1 MSIILRIFDFDKTI
15 SIEHTSHN
23 PGLYHPESNT
33 KSGLQNMVVHNNQE
47 ICAIASFHKDPDY
60 ILSYLLPLLG
70 LTKKDIARCEPQVFA
85 DHQLTKVYLKNC
97 KYPLIISTPLTDDY
111 KAHLHA
117 LAWSGKNTQIRD
129 IISQLPPC
137 DESHFYD
144 DTEKNYSTAT
154 LLDTLHC
161 YWVEED
167 NVEFKISKTS
177 KPTALGELKNRL
189 LVYIEYHRAKEVE
202 EESVSQSLHA
212 LSLFA
217 SSSDNNNSNQ
227 SKKEEDS
234 VATSILTGNPQISAA
249 TALLKFLDFGPAL
262 SSTELEQLQE
272 GMLAIVLR
280 DWERN
285 TELSLMD
292 FINNLVKQRAEVA
305 VDDYL
310 SDDDHYET
318 LPWLKKN

>member
-15 SIEHTSHN
+15 SIEHTMHN
-23 PGLYHPESNT
+23 PALYHPESNT
-33 KSGLQNMVVHNNQE
+33 KSGLQKTVVHNDQE
-47 ICAIASFHKDPDY
+47 ICAIATFHRDPEY
-60 ILSYLLPLLG
+60 VLSYLLPVLG
-70 LTKKDIARCEPQVFA
+70 LTENDITRCELESFT
-85 DHQLTKVYLKNC
+85 DHQLTNVYLKNC

-111 KAHLHA
+111 KAHLLG

-137 DESHFYD
+137 DEYHFYD

-154 LLDTLHC
+154 LMDTLHC

-177 KPTALGELKNRL
+177 KPTAMGALKNRL
-189 LVYIEYHRAKEVE
+189 QVYLEQHRVKEAE
-202 EESVSQSLHA
+202 EERLSQSLQA

-217 SSSDNNNSNQ
+217 SSSDNKNNHNQ
-227 SKKEEDS
+227 QKEENVS
-234 VATSILTGNPQISAA
+234 VATSSLTEHLQIRAA

-262 SSTELEQLQE
+262 GNTELEQLQE
-272 GMLAIVLR
+272 GMLALILS
-280 DWERN
+280 DWERDS
-285 TELSLMD
+285 EHSLMD

-318 LPWLKKN
+318 VPGFKN

>member
-1 MSIILRIFDFDKTI
+1 MSTILRIFDFDKTI
-15 SIEHTSHN
+15 SIEHTMHN
-23 PGLYHPESNT
+23 PALYHPESNT
-33 KSGLQNMVVHNNQE
+33 KSGLQKTVVHNDQE
-47 ICAIASFHKDPDY
+47 ICAIATFHKDPEY
-60 ILSYLLPLLG
+60 VLSYLLPVLG
-70 LTKKDIARCEPQVFA
+70 LTENDITRCELESLT

-111 KAHLHA
+111 KAHLLA

-137 DESHFYD
+137 DEYHFYD

-177 KPTALGELKNRL
+177 KPTPMGELKTRL
-189 LVYIEYHRAKEVE
+189 QVYLEHHRVKEAE
-202 EESVSQSLHA
+202 EEKQSESFHA

-217 SSSDNNNSNQ
+217 STSDNKNNNQ
-227 SKKEEDS
+227 QKEENDS
-234 VATSILTGNPQISAA
+234 VATSSSTAHPQISAA

-262 SSTELEQLQE
+262 GNAELEQLQE
-272 GMLAIVLR
+272 GMLAVVLS

-285 TELSLMD
+285 TERSLMD
-292 FINNLVKQRAEVA
+292 FISNLVKQRAEVA
-305 VDDYL
+305 AVDYL
-310 SDDDHYET
+310 SDDDHYEP
-318 LPWLKKN
+318 LPWFKS